1 MSPRPAKFR
10 QVDVTRALKAAR
22 AAGLEVS
29 RYEIGVDGRI
39 VIFNEVGHIPT
50 VTDKSV
56 VPGPTD
62 YELWKAKRN
71 AKSK

>member
-10 QVDVTRALKAAR
+10 QVDLTRALKAAK
-22 AAGLEVS
+22 AAGMEVS
-29 RYEIGVDGRI
+29 RYEIDVDGRI

-50 VTDKSV
+50 VAEKSV
-56 VPGPTD
+56 VPSD

-71 AKSK
+71 ARSK